1 MPSVFV
7 VVVSVLLWLLF
18 YFFECHVALW
28 THTRLVRGYVRVHW
42 TGILRSLSVMLVVV
56 VVVLVIVL
64 RVIHLFTPNV
74 I

>member
-7 VVVSVLLWLLF
+7 VIVSVLLWLLF
-18 YFFECHVALW
+18 YFFERHVALW
-28 THTRLVRGYVRVHW
+28 THTRLVRGCVRVHW
-42 TGILRSLSVMLVVV
+42 TGILRSDSVMLVVM
-56 VVVLVIVL
+56 VLVIVL